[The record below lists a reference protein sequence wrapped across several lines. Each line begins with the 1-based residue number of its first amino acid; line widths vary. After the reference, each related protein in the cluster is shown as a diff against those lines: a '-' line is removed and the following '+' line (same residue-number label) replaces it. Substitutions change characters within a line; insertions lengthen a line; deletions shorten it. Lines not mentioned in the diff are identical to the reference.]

1 MLKQLFNVIPDA
13 VLVVDAEGRIELA
26 NPQAEILFGYP
37 SQGLVG
43 VVLEALMPEGVR
55 HRHRMHRADY
65 MANPRLRPM
74 GGTGQTLIGQRRDGT
89 EFPVEIAL
97 GSIQT
102 EDGTRYLASIRD
114 ISESQRARQALV
126 RARYDGLVARIGQLV
141 LASTDE
147 ETAIGQLPAEL
158 AAALGVEAVAIVSA
172 SSEHDRLQIRTAS
185 GLSKAIESA
194 TLSSLTA
201 DNLLGQVIVTGQPMI
216 IEDFTDSSHP
226 CRPLIEA
233 GLRSGLLVALFDRDR
248 PVGAMMALSMRPR
261 SFDHD
266 AMHCLQSIANLIS
279 TLIQR
284 RHTEEQLA
292 HSQRLDAIGQ
302 LTGGIAHD
310 FNNLL
315 TVVSGNLQLLEDECP
330 ENPSIRDLVESAQR
344 AVGHGAALTRK
355 LLAFARRQHLSPRPI
370 HPGPMLD
377 EIGTMLRRTLGELV
391 KVEIQSQPDIAPIYA
406 DLAQLESALLNLALN
421 ARDAMPRGG
430 RLTIAVREV
439 QFGSEAERLELQPGH
454 YVVFTIA
461 DTGHGM
467 APEVLAHA
475 FEPFFTT
482 KEPGKGNG
490 LGLSMVYGFVKQSG
504 GQLHAESRLGYG
516 TRIELFLPAT
526 PCPDEEAIEPAVA
539 SVWRGNES
547 ILVVE
552 DEPVVREIAV
562 AFLHS
567 LGYRVQA
574 VDDAAKALQRLVAD
588 PAIALLFSDV
598 ALGNDMN
605 GAELGIA
612 ARQLRPDLPVLLTS
626 GYEHPAPSL
635 NGETTCHFH
644 LLRKP
649 YRREELAAAVRSQL
663 DQNA

>member
-1 MLKQLFNVIPDA
+1 MLSQLFDVIPDA
-13 VLVVDAEGRIELA
+13 MLVVDAEGRIELA
-26 NPQAEILFGYP
+26 NPQAETMFGYP
-37 SQGLVG
+37 PQGLAG

-55 HRHRMHRADY
+55 HRHRMHRAGY
-65 MANPRLRPM
+65 MDNPRLRPM
-74 GGTGQTLIGQRRDGT
+74 GGSGQTLIGQRRDGS
-89 EFPVEIAL
+89 EFPIEIAL
-97 GSIQT
+97 GSIHT
-102 EDGTRYLASIRD
+102 ENGTRYLASIRD
-114 ISESQRARQALV
+114 ISESQRARQVLV

-147 ETAIGQLPAEL
+147 ETAFGQLPAEL
-158 AAALGVEAVAIVSA
+158 AAALDVEAVVIVSA
-172 SSEHDRLQIRTAS
+172 ASGHERLQVRTS
-185 GLSKAIESA
+185 NGLSKETESA
-194 TLSSLTA
+194 VLAALAA
-201 DNLLGQVIVTGQPMI
+201 DSQLGQVIVTGQPLI
-216 IEDFTDSSHP
+216 VEDFADPLYP
-226 CRPLIEA
+226 CTPMIET
-233 GLRSGLLVALFDRDR
+233 GLRSGLLVALLDRDR
-248 PVGAMMALSMRPR
+248 PVGALMALSTRPH

-266 AMHCLQSIANLIS
+266 ALHCLQSTANLVS

-292 HSQRLDAIGQ
+292 HSQRLDAVGQ

-330 ENPSIRDLVESAQR
+330 ENPAIRDLVESAQR

-370 HPGPMLD
+370 HPGPMLQ

-406 DLAQLESALLNLALN
+406 DLAQLESALLNLSLN

-430 RLTIAVREV
+430 KLTIAVREIELR
-439 QFGSEAERLELQPGH
+439 SEAERMELKPGR

-467 APEVLAHA
+467 APGVLAHA

-516 TRIELFLPAT
+516 TRIELFLPAALSVG
-526 PCPDEEAIEPAVA
+526 EESAEPEAVSA
-539 SVWRGNES
+539 WRGNES

-552 DEPVVREIAV
+552 DEPAVRDIAV

-574 VDDAAKALQRLVAD
+574 VDDAAKALQRLAAD
-588 PAIALLFSDV
+588 PTIALLFSDV
-598 ALGNDMN
+598 ALGDDMN

-612 ARQLRPDLPVLLTS
+612 AQRLRPDLPVLLTS
-626 GYEHPAPSL
+626 GYEHHDLPLA
-635 NGETTCHFH
+635 GENAGHFH

-663 DQNA
+663 DQ